1 MKWTA
6 IDLGQAEIKAAVC
19 NTSSNKPERLVYNEG
34 LSYSYMPHG
43 VVVSNDEVYIGH
55 QVLLLAAMGVDGV
68 VSKINE
74 SPFNEKILNKIF
86 STIRNASEEHYADSM
101 VGAVLLF
108 DDATSRNNIEK
119 AIYEYKDKGKVI
131 DSVIARIALDTF
143 SEVTCVCSSEAIS
156 SMYVPNQTPSLIVDL
171 GHSALKISIVANG
184 KQVSFH
190 INEKLGFKEVD
201 LSDIVGYDFT
211 LDVSDAERILFGKYL
226 SDVVKLNLIHNHS
239 NYYPLPIFKDVTKGK
254 TNIQNIFDAEMARYL
269 YKCLDYCNCLV
280 QKTEWRWNNIGSI
293 IFCGGAANYHLLSHT
308 FENYRKD
315 YGIVNAISV
324 KTFCKDAEWISAFSA
339 MQLPLDRNSSSV
351 IVEY

>member
-19 NTSSNKPERLVYNEG
+19 NNSSNKPERLVYNEG

-43 VVVSNDEVYIGH
+43 AVVSNDEAFIGH

-74 SPFNEKILNKIF
+74 SPYKEKIIKKLF
-86 STIRNASEEHYADSM
+86 STIRNASEEHYAENM
-101 VGAVLLF
+101 IGAVLLF
-108 DDATSRNNIEK
+108 DDATTRNNTVK
-119 AIYEYKDKGKVI
+119 AIDDYNKRGESI
-131 DSVIARIALDTF
+131 DSTIARIALDTF

-156 SMYVPNQTPSLIVDL
+156 SIYAPNQTPSLIMDL
-171 GHSALKISIVANG
+171 GYSSLKVSIVENG
-184 KQVSFH
+184 KQESFN
-190 INEKLGFKEVD
+190 INKELGFKEVD

-211 LDVSDAERILFGKYL
+211 MDVSDAERILFGKYL

-239 NYYPLPIFKDVTKGK
+239 NYYPLPIFKDMTIGK
-254 TNIQNIFDAEMARYL
+254 NNIQNRFNAEMTRYL
-269 YKCLDYCNCLV
+269 YKCFDYCNCLL
-280 QKTEWRWNNIGSI
+280 QTSKWRWNNIGSI

-315 YGIVNAISV
+315 YGIANVFSV

-339 MQLPLDRNSSSV
+339 MQLPLELNSSTI

>member
-43 VVVSNDEVYIGH
+43 AVVSNEEAFIGH

-74 SPFNEKILNKIF
+74 SPYKEKIIKKLF
-86 STIRNASEEHYADSM
+86 STIRNASEEHYAENM
-101 VGAVLLF
+101 IGAVLLF
-108 DDATSRNNIEK
+108 DDATTRNNTEK
-119 AIYEYKDKGKVI
+119 AIDDYKKGGERI
-131 DSVIARIALDTF
+131 DSTIARIALDTF
-143 SEVTCVCSSEAIS
+143 SEVTCVCSAEAIS
-156 SMYVPNQTPSLIVDL
+156 SIYAPNQTPSLIVDL
-171 GHSALKISIVANG
+171 GHTALKISIVANG
-184 KQVSFH
+184 KQASFH
-190 INEKLGFKEVD
+190 INEELGFKKVD

-211 LDVSDAERILFGKYL
+211 MDVSDAERILFGKYL

-239 NYYPLPIFKDVTKGK
+239 NYYPLPIFKEITKGK
-254 TNIQNIFDAEMARYL
+254 TDIQNRFDAEMIRYL
-269 YKCLDYCNCLV
+269 YKCFDYCNCLV
-280 QKTEWRWNNIGSI
+280 QTSKWSWNNIRCVI
-293 IFCGGAANYHLLSHT
+293 LCGGAANYHMLSHT

-315 YGIVNAISV
+315 YGIANAISV

>member
-34 LSYSYMPHG
+34 LSYSFMPHG
-43 VVVSNDEVYIGH
+43 AVVSNDEVYIGH

-74 SPFNEKILNKIF
+74 SHYKERIIKKLF
-86 STIRNASEEHYADSM
+86 STIRNASEEHYAENM
-101 VGAVLLF
+101 IGAVLLF

-119 AIYEYKDKGKVI
+119 AICEYKDKRKVL
-131 DSVIARIALDTF
+131 DSGIARIALATF

-156 SMYVPNQTPSLIVDL
+156 SMYVLNQTPSLIVDF
-171 GHSALKISIVANG
+171 GHTALKISVVVNG
-184 KQVSFH
+184 NQITFH
-190 INEKLGFKEVD
+190 INEKLGFREVD
-201 LSDIVGYDFT
+201 LSDIVGYDFS

-226 SDVVKLNLIHNHS
+226 NEVVKLNLIHNHS
-239 NYYPLPIFKDVTKGK
+239 NYYPLPIFEDMTKGK
-254 TNIQNIFDAEMARYL
+254 TDIQNRFDAEMSHYL
-269 YKCLDYCNCLV
+269 YKCFDYCSCLV
-280 QKTEWRWNNIGSI
+280 QNNKWKWNDIGSV
-293 IFCGGAANYHLLSHT
+293 IFCGGAANYHLLSQT

-315 YGIVNAISV
+315 YGIANAISV

-339 MQLPLDRNSSSV
+339 VQLPLDRNSSSV

>member
-19 NTSSNKPERLVYNEG
+19 NTASNKPERLVYNEG

-43 VVVSNDEVYIGH
+43 AVVSKDEAFIGH
-55 QVLLLAAMGVDGV
+55 QVLLLEVMGVDGF

-74 SPFNEKILNKIF
+74 SPYKEKIMKKLF
-86 STIRNASEEHYADSM
+86 STIRNATEEHYAENM
-101 VGAVLLF
+101 IGAVLLF
-108 DDATSRNNIEK
+108 DDATTRNNIEK
-119 AIYEYKDKGKVI
+119 AIDDYQKKGVRI
-131 DSVIARIALDTF
+131 DSAIAKIALDTF
-143 SEVTCVCSSEAIS
+143 TEVTCVCSSEVIS
-156 SMYVPNQTPSLIVDL
+156 SMYASNQTPSLIIDL
-171 GHSALKISIVANG
+171 GYSSLKISIVENG
-184 KQVSFH
+184 KQVSFN

-239 NYYPLPIFKDVTKGK
+239 NYYTLPIFKDITKGK
-254 TNIQNIFDAEMARYL
+254 TDIQNRFDVEMAHYL
-269 YKCLDYCNCLV
+269 YKCFDYCNCLV
-280 QKTEWRWNNIGSI
+280 QNNKWKWNDIGSVI
-293 IFCGGAANYHLLSHT
+293 LCGGAANYHLLSQT

-315 YGIVNAISV
+315 YGIANTISV
-324 KTFCKDAEWISAFSA
+324 KTFSKDAEWTSAFSA
-339 MQLPLDRNSSSV
+339 IQLPLDRNSSSV